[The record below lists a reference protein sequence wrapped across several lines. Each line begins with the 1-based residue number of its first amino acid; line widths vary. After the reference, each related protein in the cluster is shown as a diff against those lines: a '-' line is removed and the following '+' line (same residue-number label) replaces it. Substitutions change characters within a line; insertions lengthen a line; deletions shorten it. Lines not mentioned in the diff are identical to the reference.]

1 MRFDALANLRR
12 KRRIFLQILAI
23 LFAVTGL
30 VVTSE
35 GRSTRFQ
42 MLPALPTEAV
52 NRDIS
57 STLMTMVRRGHT
69 RRCRCRSR

>member
-42 MLPALPTEAV
+42 MLPALPTEA
-52 NRDIS
+52 RDIS